1 MKQPFCKSQGWD
13 IIGELFWNLG
23 HAAIRE
29 NKKLLELVLN
39 NIKKGDE
46 VWIEDVRDADT
57 K

>member
-1 MKQPFCKSQGWD
+1 MKFKRKVW
-13 IIGELFWNLG
+13 
-23 HAAIRE
+23 E
-29 NKKLLELVLN
+29 NKSNKQKLVTIPKDS